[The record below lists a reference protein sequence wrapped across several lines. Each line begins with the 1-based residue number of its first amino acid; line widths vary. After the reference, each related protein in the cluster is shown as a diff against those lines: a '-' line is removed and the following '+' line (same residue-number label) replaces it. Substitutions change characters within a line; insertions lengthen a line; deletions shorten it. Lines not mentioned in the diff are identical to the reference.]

1 MLDEDRDRRLQFEL
15 FLRSLTVA
23 PAGRAAARQLA
34 AAVKQVYYEEG
45 DVLYEAGGEADRV
58 FFVVR
63 GEVNLVK
70 EGQDPWPFRDGGVV
84 GVLDVILERARARA
98 AIAQTGLLVF
108 ELRADDWLQVLE
120 DNYDYARRS
129 VWTTAQ
135 ILHDHSLSLAPS
147 GGYPD
152 VAPSTDWELAD
163 ATEMNLVE
171 RITALKESELFRH
184 ANVQSL
190 ARLAQRFEP
199 LRLTQQQVLFEVG
212 AARDALYVVALGQI
226 EVEREARPKVV
237 ARFER
242 GNVVCGF
249 SALGDGE
256 LEYRAKAITP
266 AAIVLRISEDAL
278 MDVTEDHFELLRSMM
293 KGIAVYREHIMSE
306 LAKRAAS
313 QSEQRPA
320 PPAEETAQSV

>member
-1 MLDEDRDRRLQFEL
+1 MPDEDRDRRLQFEL

-45 DVLYEAGGEADRV
+45 EVLYEAGGEADRV

-63 GEVNLVK
+63 GEVDLVK

-84 GVLDVILERARARA
+84 GVLDVILERPRARTA
-98 AIAQTGLLVF
+98 VAQTALNVF
-108 ELRADDWLQVLE
+108 ELRAEDWLQVLE

-135 ILHDHSLSLAPS
+135 ILHDHSLSLAPG
-147 GGYPD
+147 GGYP
-152 VAPSTDWELAD
+152 VIAPSNDWELVEGTA
-163 ATEMNLVE
+163 MNLVE
-171 RITALKESELFRH
+171 RITVLKESELFRH

-199 LRLTQQQVLFEVG
+199 LVLKEDEVLFEAG
-212 AARDALYVVALGQI
+212 TARDALYVVALGQV
-226 EVEREARPKVV
+226 EVEREASPKVV
-237 ARFER
+237 ARFAR

-256 LEYRAKAITP
+256 LEYRAKSITP

-293 KGIAVYREHIMSE
+293 KGIAAYREHIMGE
-306 LAKRAAS
+306 LAKRAAT
-313 QSEQRPA
+313 QGDQRISV
-320 PPAEETAQSV
+320 PPKEIAS